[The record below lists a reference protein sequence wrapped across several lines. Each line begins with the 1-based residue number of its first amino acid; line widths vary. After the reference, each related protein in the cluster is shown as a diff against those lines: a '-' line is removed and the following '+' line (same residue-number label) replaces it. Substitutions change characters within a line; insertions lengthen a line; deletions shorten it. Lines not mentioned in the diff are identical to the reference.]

1 VRDVVDGG
9 LAAAKGIEAGMALE
23 SINGCSVTGWNI
35 GDIEAAVA
43 STPRPFTLTF
53 ADFFLGYRTSP
64 ATHASNDECAG
75 LHQVQTHASAQ
86 GNHGG
91 VEDDESS
98 SSSSSSSSDEDDE
111 HGDNDDANSSSGEEP
126 AFKTVS
132 QTNHKRSI
140 AAAMSTDTH
149 VSEPSGLSQ
158 RPRRT
163 AMVIGQHPSSGELAG
178 VSSLTR
184 RQQLEQQLQQQLQQQ
199 RQRVG
204 SQRSFSSA
212 LSVSSAGSSSPGM
225 SIESTRARAEELQCR
240 REERQA
246 QRAGSQRSVS
256 SGLSISSVG
265 SSSPNARLEEP
276 RARADKL
283 QRRRR
288 EERRGRIQQA
298 QEMMCAGEAAGLVE
312 ATGNEERFEV

>member
-1 VRDVVDGG
+1 
-9 LAAAKGIEAGMALE
+9 MALE

-43 STPRPFTLTF
+43 STPRPFTLAF

-86 GNHGG
+86 GNNGG

-98 SSSSSSSSDEDDE
+98 SSSSSDEDDE
-111 HGDNDDANSSSGEEP
+111 GDDNDDANSSSGEEA

-132 QTNHKRSI
+132 QTSHKRSI

-149 VSEPSGLSQ
+149 ASEPSGLSQ

-163 AMVIGQHPSSGELAG
+163 AMVMGQHLSSGEVAG

-212 LSVSSAGSSSPGM
+212 LSVSSAGSSSLEM
-225 SIESTRARAEELQCR
+225 SIESTRVRAEELQCR

-256 SGLSISSVG
+256 SGLSVSSVG